1 MNIQKIDNLI
11 IKYLNNSIS
20 KNELDELIFKI
31 ENKQNYTIF
40 KSYIK
45 TNYAIEY
52 NMKKFNPE
60 KSKELLL
67 EMIKKEK
74 KVIRMYVLKKITTYA
89 AVSLIFLA
97 TGYFY
102 FNGDYGLKQDLVIPE
117 ESITL
122 KLNDG
127 QIKIINPLEEKEV
140 IESDGTLIGVQK
152 ENVLTYSNNKNVET
166 LIYNELTVPYGKRF
180 ELNLSD
186 GTNVSL
192 NSGTSIKYPVQFI
205 EGQKRQVFIRGEAY
219 FKVEKDINHPFIVTA
234 QDLKVQ
240 VLGTHF
246 NVSAY
251 PEDQTTNVV
260 LVEGSVGMFNNNEF
274 NKLTDVILVPGVMGV
289 FKKGNKEITLKEVNI
304 GIYTSWVK
312 GSVVFRNAS
321 FTNIITKL
329 ERLYNVTI
337 INNNKKIA
345 TEKFNASV
353 NVDKE
358 SIEQVLDY
366 FKKVYEIEYQF
377 INNKIVIK

>member
-74 KVIRMYVLKKITTYA
+74 KVIRMYVLKKITKYA
-89 AVSLIFLA
+89 AVLLIFLA

-102 FNGDYGLKQDLVIPE
+102 FNGDYVLKQDLVIPE

-337 INNNKKIA
+337 INNNKKIV